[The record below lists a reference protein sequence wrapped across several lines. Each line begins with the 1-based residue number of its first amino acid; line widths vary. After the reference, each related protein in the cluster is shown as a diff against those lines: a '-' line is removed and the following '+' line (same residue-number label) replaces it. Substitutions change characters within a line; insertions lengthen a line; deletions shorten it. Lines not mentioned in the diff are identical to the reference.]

1 MCVGEIVKT
10 DRTTRR
16 GKEVQRRGVLASR
29 HQRRTIYFDT
39 QAQVLVS
46 LSGKR
51 ALKLIKSGKAKS
63 NLKWAKLALL
73 SNLLDE

>member
-1 MCVGEIVKT
+1 MKT

-16 GKEVQRRGVLASR
+16 GKDVQRRGVLASR
-29 HQRRTIYFDT
+29 HQRRTIYFDA
-39 QAQVLVS
+39 QARVLVN
-46 LSGKR
+46 LSGER

-63 NLKWAKLALL
+63 DLKWAKLALL